1 MRSNN
6 NVRSYFELR
15 AKNYDEIYDWIEYNN
30 YNKVL
35 KKILNKFF
43 RKGMIERYKLVIKEC
58 NFNKKILD
66 IGCGSGRMSLI
77 LAKKESDITG
87 IDYSKHM
94 LNLAKDYLRIYK
106 EKRKINTELKIK
118 YTNCDFM
125 ENYNVKEQFDITL
138 AIGLFDYI
146 KNPLPFLKKMKSL
159 TKEKMIISFPSK
171 YSIQVPI
178 RKVWLLTK
186 KCPVYFYTKKKILSM
201 FHSIY
206 IKEVKIIKI
215 PAGYLIVAF
224 LNS

>member
-1 MRSNN
+1 MKSNYK
-6 NVRSYFELR
+6 VRSYFELR
-15 AKNYDEIYDWIEYNN
+15 GKNYDEIYDWIEDNN

-43 RKGMIERYKLVIKEC
+43 RKGMIERFKLVLKEC

-66 IGCGSGRMSLI
+66 IGCGSGHMSLN
-77 LAKKESDITG
+77 LAEKGSDITG

-94 LNLAKDYLRIYK
+94 LHLAKDYLRIYK
-106 EKRKINTELKIK
+106 EKRKKNTELKIK
-118 YTNCDFM
+118 YIYCDFM

-138 AIGLFDYI
+138 ALGLFDYI
-146 KNPLPFLKKMKSL
+146 KNPLPFLKKMKGL
-159 TKEKMIISFPSK
+159 TKEKMIISYPSK

-178 RKVWLLTK
+178 RKLWLLTK

-206 IKEVKIIKI
+206 IKDFKIMKI
-215 PAGYLIVAF
+215 PAGFFVVAF
-224 LNS
+224 F